1 MNIFKSKVR
10 GEVKMHMGGCG
21 SCKAC
26 FGDEDKDNKEK
37 KKKEEK
43 KKKKK

>member
-1 MNIFKSKVR
+1 MDIFKPKIR

-21 SCKAC
+21 SCRSC
-26 FGDEDKDNKEK
+26 FGNEEEETNEK

-43 KKKKK
+43 KEDE